1 MGWSRRCGHANP
13 LVVDESLFGNTRQ
26 IAEAVAA
33 GLAAGRAGMVVD
45 CRPVDDPGA
54 VAAAD
59 LVVAGGPTH
68 ALRLANRGTRG
79 LELAYERRLQRILHR
94 QSPGCRQ
101 AVATSGLRTWLGALP
116 PGHGVTVAAA
126 FDTRM
131 DARVH
136 GGAARLIARR
146 LARHG
151 YRVVAPPAGFTVE
164 GVAGPLRAGEL
175 DRARRWGQ
183 LLRRGRPPVAPTCP
197 HHGRH
202 DRSSHHREEPHGRR
216 PAGAG
221 HAGGSAG
228 DPRRGP
234 APGEPAESVERRPVD
249 LTRDMITA
257 QIVAGV
263 AIVAYRLPACPAAPK
278 AMVTMGPGGWVS
290 MKGGTVA
297 VRRGSRPWG
306 RPRPLPVPVAEHA
319 PLWARVLSAVPL
331 QVLTR

>member
-1 MGWSRRCGHANP
+1 MRA
-13 LVVDESLFGNTRQ
+13 LVVYESLFGNTRQ
-26 IAEAVAA
+26 VAEAVAA
-33 GLAAGRAGMVVD
+33 GLATGPAGLVVD
-45 CRPVDDPGA
+45 CGPVDDPGPLA
-54 VAAAD
+54 GAD

-68 ALRLANRGTRG
+68 ALRLASRGTRG

-101 AVATSGLRTWLGALP
+101 AVGTSGLRTWLRALP

-136 GGAARLIARR
+136 GGAAGLIARR

-151 YRVVAPPAGFTVE
+151 YRLVAPPAGFTVE

-183 LLRRGRPPVAPTCP
+183 LLAEAAHRSRQHARTTAAMTAAPTPRRNPMDDVQLSRTAPVAAPVILDAAPPPASGPT
-197 HHGRH
+197 
-202 DRSSHHREEPHGRR
+202 SI
-216 PAGAG
+216 
-221 HAGGSAG
+221 
-228 DPRRGP
+228 
-234 APGEPAESVERRPVD
+234 ERRPVD
-249 LTRDMITA
+249 LTRILITA
-257 QIVAGV
+257 QIVAGAV
-263 AIVAYRLPACPAAPK
+263 IVAYRLSGRPAAPK

-306 RPRPLPVPVAEHA
+306 RPRPLPVPVTEHA